1 MDREGISGSF
11 IVLAVLV
18 AVAAA
23 APADSDAQ
31 IVRQD
36 QDVDINAFSYAY
48 ETSNGIA
55 AQEQG
60 QLQNAG
66 TENEAIV
73 VQVPSPMSVMTASNI
88 EVDYTARPG
97 ASSPKARI
105 FRRLNCSGNEQA
117 ASPIIA
123 GEDMSLVTITNW
135 TSRCW
140 TAFHKRLGEEI
151 ILTDEEKPI
160 ITRMRNGDI
169 TQKDEEKDI
178 MSRTLRK
185 CSGRTCELC
194 RAIMG

>member
-1 MDREGISGSF
+1 MVRFKTSRRLSKHRVKCQRSSLVLQQDGKLITKKGEEEIWTERVRSKDSEREETCSDKGRKAFEAENRINIGFGNEISIGF

-73 VQVPSPMSVMTASNI
+73 VQGSFSYVGDDGQQYR
-88 EVDYTARPG
+88 VDYTAGPQGFEPKG
-97 ASSPKARI
+97 AHIP
-105 FRRLNCSGNEQA
+105 QA
-117 ASPIIA
+117 
-123 GEDMSLVTITNW
+123 
-135 TSRCW
+135 
-140 TAFHKRLGEEI
+140 
-151 ILTDEEKPI
+151 
-160 ITRMRNGDI
+160 
-169 TQKDEEKDI
+169 
-178 MSRTLRK
+178 
-185 CSGRTCELC
+185 
-194 RAIMG
+194 